1 MAAPAQ
7 VTNVAAAGINQGI
20 IATWTISP
28 EVDVAGY
35 QTRVTQAGAQVR
47 DWTNVAGD
55 RMTAAVIIGG
65 LTNGLAYAV
74 TVRAVNSSNEFS
86 MASAEATATPVDV
99 VLRQVYEDVDLTGL
113 APPPV
118 VEQLGYEAILTA
130 MTADLRARDPDFDA
144 WVESEPVM
152 KLLEIA
158 AYRELLLRYRI
169 NQAARSVMLAYAAG
183 ADLDHLGAL
192 LGVTRS
198 TGETDEQ
205 LRARIRLA
213 PARVSTAGSEASYRF
228 WVTSVPGVT
237 DVQVDS
243 PSPGVVDVWALGGD
257 APDGSP
263 PPALVLAVAD
273 AISGDTVR
281 PLTDTVRART
291 GRVRPYA
298 IAATVTVAS
307 GPDVETVRTAAA
319 AAVTAYARRQR
330 KLGGSVPRSALI
342 AALHVAGVVEVDL
355 TEPAADV
362 DAVTGQA
369 PWPTTGANA
378 VYEYPDTH
386 PLDGIAVVAA

>member
-7 VTNVAAAGINQGI
+7 LVNVEAAGINQGI
-20 IATWTISP
+20 IVTWTMSP
-28 EVDVAGY
+28 EADVVGY

-55 RMTAAVIIGG
+55 RMAETATIAG

-74 TVRAVNSSNEFS
+74 TVRAVNGSDEYSV
-86 MASAEATATPVDV
+86 ASAEATATPVDV

-118 VEQLGYEAILTA
+118 VEQLSYEAILTA

-158 AYRELLLRYRI
+158 AYRELLMRYRI
-169 NQAARSVMLAYAAG
+169 NAAARSVMLAYAVG

-198 TGETDEQ
+198 AGETDEQ
-205 LRARIRLA
+205 LRTRTRLA

-228 WVTSVPGVT
+228 WATSVAGVT

-243 PSPGVVDVWALGGD
+243 PSPGVVDVWVLGGD

-273 AISGDTVR
+273 AVSGDTVR
-281 PLTDTVRART
+281 PLTDTVNAKT
-291 GRVRPYA
+291 GRVLPYTV
-298 IAATVTVAS
+298 AATLTVAA

-355 TEPAADV
+355 AEPAADV
-362 DAVTGQA
+362 DAGTGQA
-369 PWPTTGANA
+369 PWPTVGANA
-378 VYEYPDTH
+378 AYEYPDTH

>member
-205 LRARIRLA
+205 LRRRPDGPGPAAGRRAARLRGDPDGDDGRPARARAGPRLDRARVA
-213 PARVSTAGSEASYRF
+213 PARGPR
-228 WVTSVPGVT
+228 GRR
-237 DVQVDS
+237 
-243 PSPGVVDVWALGGD
+243 
-257 APDGSP
+257 
-263 PPALVLAVAD
+263 
-273 AISGDTVR
+273 R
-281 PLTDTVRART
+281 P
-291 GRVRPYA
+291 
-298 IAATVTVAS
+298 IAS
-307 GPDVETVRTAAA
+307 G
-319 AAVTAYARRQR
+319 
-330 KLGGSVPRSALI
+330 
-342 AALHVAGVVEVDL
+342 
-355 TEPAADV
+355 
-362 DAVTGQA
+362 
-369 PWPTTGANA
+369 
-378 VYEYPDTH
+378 
-386 PLDGIAVVAA
+386 

>member
-1 MAAPAQ
+1 MAAPAK

-20 IATWTISP
+20 IVTWTASP
-28 EVDVAGY
+28 ETDVTGY
-35 QTRVTQAGAQVR
+35 QTRVTQDGDQVR
-47 DWTNVAGD
+47 DWTDVAGD
-55 RMTAAVIIGG
+55 GATVTVTIGG

-74 TVRAVNSSNEFS
+74 TVRAVNSSDEFS
-86 MASAEATATPVDV
+86 PASDEATATPVDV
-99 VLRQVYEDVDLTGL
+99 VLRQAYEDVDLAGL

-118 VEQLGYEAILTA
+118 VEQLSYEAILTA

-144 WVESEPVM
+144 WVESEPAM

-169 NQAARSVMLAYAAG
+169 NQTARSVMLAYAAG

-228 WVTSVPGVT
+228 WASSVPGVT

-243 PSPGVVDVWALGGD
+243 PSPGVVDVWVLGGD

-263 PPALVLAVAD
+263 PPALVLAVGD
-273 AISGDTVR
+273 AVSGDTVR
-281 PLTDTVRART
+281 PLTDTVRAQT
-291 GRVRPYA
+291 GQVLPYT
-298 IAATVTVAS
+298 IAATLTVAS

-330 KLGGSVPRSALI
+330 KLGASVPRSALI
-342 AALHVAGVVEVDL
+342 AALHVVGVVAVDL
-355 TEPAADV
+355 TAPAADV
-362 DAVTGQA
+362 DAATGQA
-369 PWPTTGANA
+369 PWPTTGASA

-386 PLDGIAVVAA
+386 PLDVTGVVAA